1 MSPNSIAKRGYSILT
16 RGGAESNTTKLLDP
30 DAMLTSAELAAYLK
44 VSLTCVEKW
53 RLAGNGPRFVK
64 LVHAVRYRR
73 KDVLAFV
80 AENVRASTSATA
92 APDDLG

>member
-1 MSPNSIAKRGYSILT
+1 
-16 RGGAESNTTKLLDP
+16 
-30 DAMLTSAELAAYLK
+30 MLTSAELAAYLK
-44 VSLTCVEKW
+44 VSLACVEKW

-80 AENVRASTSATA
+80 AANVRASTSATA
-92 APDDLG
+92 PPDDPR